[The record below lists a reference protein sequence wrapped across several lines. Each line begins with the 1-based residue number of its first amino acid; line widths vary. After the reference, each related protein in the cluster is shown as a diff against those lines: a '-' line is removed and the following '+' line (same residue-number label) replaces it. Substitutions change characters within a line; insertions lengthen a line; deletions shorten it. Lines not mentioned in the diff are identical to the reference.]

1 MKTPSMKKTSSANST
16 NADAASTS
24 TAKAATAQAECL
36 CRAVR
41 MEIDFPAFW
50 AWHDH
55 SPASRRAH
63 GAAYATY
70 VGSWK
75 SRFRV
80 TAGASNITHFEDAE
94 TNTVRHFC
102 SRCGTPVYYER
113 GHSPKMVN
121 IPRAL
126 LLTRI
131 GREPRYHI
139 GIEDGPDWA
148 YFGESL
154 GPLKGYPGVVWN
166 RGKRGGSKL

>member
-1 MKTPSMKKTSSANST
+1 MKKTSSANST
-16 NADAASTS
+16 NASPDINIER
-24 TAKAATAQAECL
+24 AATAQAECL
-36 CRAVR
+36 CRAVKL
-41 MEIDFPAFW
+41 EIDFPAFW

-70 VGSWK
+70 VGSWR

-80 TAGASNITHFEDAE
+80 TAGASNITHYEDAE
-94 TNTVRHFC
+94 THTVRHFC

-126 LLTRI
+126 FLTRI

-139 GIEDGPDWA
+139 GIEDSPDWA

-166 RGKRGGSKL
+166 RGKRGGNKP

>member
-1 MKTPSMKKTSSANST
+1 MKKTTSRKASGLKANPDINT
-16 NADAASTS
+16 ER
-24 TAKAATAQAECL
+24 AATAQAECL

-41 MEIDFPAFW
+41 LEIDFPAFW

-70 VGSWK
+70 VGSWR

-80 TAGASNITHFEDAE
+80 TAGASNISHFEDTE
-94 TNTVRHFC
+94 THTVRHFC

-126 LLTRI
+126 FLTRI

-139 GIEDGPDWA
+139 GIEDSPDWA

-154 GPLKGYPGVVWN
+154 GPLKGYPGVMWN
-166 RGKRGGSKL
+166 RGKRGGKKS